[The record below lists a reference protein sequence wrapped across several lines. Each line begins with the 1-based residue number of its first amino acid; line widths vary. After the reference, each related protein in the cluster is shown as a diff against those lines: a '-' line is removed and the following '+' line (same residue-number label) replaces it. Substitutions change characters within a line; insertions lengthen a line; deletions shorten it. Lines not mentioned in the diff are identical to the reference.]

1 MNGTDNLIP
10 FNKRTEEEQ
19 RRIATMGGKASGE
32 SRRRRKTMKENAL
45 MLLELANKNET
56 YKDIMTSAGIP
67 EDEQTNQMALI
78 IAMLNK
84 GLLGEV
90 AAFNSLQATIGEKPV
105 DKQVNVETDLEK
117 YIKAVEDDKEF

>member
-32 SRRRRKTMKENAL
+32 SRRRRKTFKEAL
-45 MLLELANKNET
+45 LIALETE
-56 YKDIMTSAGIP
+56 KDGKLIQDLGV
-67 EDEQTNQMALI
+67 EALI
-78 IAMLNK
+78 AKYINGDL
-84 GLLGEV
+84 EV
-90 AAFNSLQATIGEKPV
+90 FKTVRDTVGEKPV

-117 YIKAVEDDKEF
+117 YIKAVEDEKEF